1 MDEREYD
8 RVQYE
13 SELVELTAQSAPVV
27 RRIPLLVLRR
37 MWIVAVLC
45 VLVFFVPVGM
55 AHSKIAVNVAAVLV
69 WVYAVA
75 RAVWLAK
82 QIKRID
88 ADNAAS

>member
-13 SELVELTAQSAPVV
+13 SELVELTAQLAPVV
-27 RRIPLLVLRR
+27 RRIPLLVFWR
-37 MWIVAVLC
+37 MRIIVVLC
-45 VLVFFVPVGM
+45 VLLSFIPVVTP
-55 AHSKIAVNVAAVLV
+55 HSRIAMKVAAVLV
-69 WVYAVA
+69 WMYAVA